1 MNCRRGVLAIIV
13 FLLVAALQISQ
24 PGHSQSLSSLRK
36 IDVEA
41 GKAML
46 KMLKSELE
54 KNFYDPTYH
63 GTDPEARFKVAE
75 DKLGQA
81 QSLGHVYG
89 IVGQPLL
96 ELNDPHTFFLP
107 PPRNARLDYGFQF
120 QMIGDSSFIVATR
133 PASDAEKKGLKPGD
147 ELLSIDGYK
156 LTRGNLWKLTQIYYL
171 LRPGSTP
178 TLIVRTPEG
187 QEKKYTPSP
196 KVTQNSPILN
206 YETSSNGRIDTK
218 NLINWIIDE
227 GRRRKHR
234 FHDEGD
240 DLIIWN
246 MPHFD
251 IDESTLSGFMR
262 SVKAKKALILDLR
275 NNPGGREEILEG
287 LAGMFFEKD
296 TKIVD
301 FKGRKEFKPLT
312 AQGQG
317 DSCFKGP
324 VVAIVDSTTSGAAE
338 LLARMLQIEKRGKV
352 IGDITAGSTMKA
364 TLHRYD
370 LGENPFAASISDA
383 LSVMSDGQT
392 LERAGVIPDEKL
404 LPTAQDLAARRDP
417 LITRAAEMI
426 GFKIDPGAA
435 GGFFPPEWEAL
446 WR

>member
-1 MNCRRGVLAIIV
+1 MNRRRTVLVAV
-13 FLLVAALQISQ
+13 PFLLGVALHSSQ

-36 IDVEA
+36 IDVDT

-46 KMLKSELE
+46 RMLKGEVE
-54 KNFYDPTYH
+54 KNFYDPSYH
-63 GTDPEARFKVAE
+63 GMDPEARYKVAE

-81 QSLGHVYG
+81 QSLGQVYG

-107 PPRNARLDYGFQF
+107 PPRNARVDYGFQI
-120 QMIGDSSFIVATR
+120 QIIGDRSYITAVR
-133 PASDAEKKGLKPGD
+133 PASDAEKKGLKVGD

-156 LTRGNLWKLTQIYYL
+156 LTRGNLWKLNQVYYI

-178 TLIVRTPEG
+178 TLIIRTPDG

-196 KVTQNSPILN
+196 KVTQNSPILT

-218 NLINWIIDE
+218 NLINWVVDE

-234 FHDEGD
+234 FHEEGE
-240 DLIIWN
+240 DLLVWS

-251 IDESTLSGFMR
+251 IDETTLSGFMR

-296 TKIVD
+296 TRIVD

-317 DSCFKGP
+317 DSCFKGS

-338 LLARMLQIEKRGKV
+338 LLARLLQIEKRGKV
-352 IGDITAGSTMKA
+352 IGDVTAGSTMKA

-383 LSVMSDGQT
+383 LSIMSDGQT
-392 LERAGVIPDEKL
+392 LERTGVIPDEAL
-404 LPTAQDLAARRDP
+404 LPTAQDLAAKRDP
-417 LITRAAEMI
+417 LIARAADML
-426 GFKIDPGAA
+426 GSKIDPAAA
-435 GGFFPPEWEAL
+435 GGYFPPEWEAL